1 MKNKK
6 AIGTNITHKNLII
19 TTLIL
24 IILVVLV
31 VFVISKTNIINKMK
45 QTIKKEEKPLFAYE
59 VYDNQDENKIK
70 VLVTVN
76 SEDGI
81 DYIIMPDETR
91 INCYDKIETAI
102 DYAAAK
108 DSEGTFKIKEKDKEE
123 KTETIK
129 LDDQTLHDN
138 GLALDE
144 TDQSGYKEFTISNKL
159 QNLKEKFTSYSY
171 KIGENG
177 EWTQPTDIQ
186 NEIYKISELDYDLM
200 QKELLNSDK
209 TLNVYAKMSDSV
221 GNTVIIKKN
230 YNVDTTEEETT
241 ATSESL
247 LKAVEDYDKG
257 NGKYTVTVSDQTYN
271 LKMYS
276 IQGNLE
282 IGSNVLTTIGNE
294 SDVATSTSD
303 MAKNMVVLKV
313 NGDLTIDENST
324 LTSYLNKDGYGG
336 PKGMFIYCTGTIT
349 NNGEISQ
356 SGKGSHAEGQNVYL
370 LKCTDG
376 SYEYVPAEGA
386 TGGEGY
392 DTTSSILLGNKGK
405 DGSERQTGGAGA
417 GNGGVGSYR
426 NIWGLHTYYA
436 EGGKGAA
443 GTSYSG
449 GISGMNGSV
458 STWYVAGNGWY
469 HSQQPGTDG
478 PSNGGYGAGGL
489 LILYGNNVIN
499 EESGVI
505 EASGINIKTTDVK
518 TTKENNGGGSINI
531 FSNTNY
537 NNKGTIEANGSGSGG
552 NGTVTINNLKPE
564 ITLGEAQKESDGTYS
579 FPNLT
584 IKSATGKQLSN
595 IVIQFASEI
604 NSADK
609 LTIESIDNTTITNNN
624 TLILI
629 DASNIDAAT
638 LQQEIRD
645 KLRVSLA
652 DVGARQVSIKVGVS
666 NEKIDKALSYYSE
679 SNHYYEFVSSY
690 DIDWDTAKDEAEKRN
705 YFGQQGYLATIT
717 SEGEQKFAASLINGS
732 GWIGGTCDYNY
743 ILDSDGNKIYSS
755 QSEALGHWYWVTGP
769 EKGQALT
776 YTNWASG
783 EPNNAGN
790 EYCLHM
796 YGPDRSC
803 VWNDYNMKHDGSLG
817 YNRYGHIAGYIVEY
831 GGMPNDTDVIDT
843 ISSDVIT
850 INLE

>member
-6 AIGTNITHKNLII
+6 YIGIAITHKSLMIAII
-19 TTLIL
+19 AL
-24 IILVVLV
+24 IILTVLAI
-31 VFVISKTNIINKMK
+31 FIINRTSIISKMK
-45 QTIKKEEKPLFAYE
+45 QTIQKEEKPLFAYE

-552 NGTVTINNLKPE
+552 NGTVTITNLGDKTPPE
-564 ITLGEAQKESDGTYS
+564 AFEIEATDIKSNE
-579 FPNLT
+579 FT
-584 IKSATGKQLSN
+584 IKG
-595 IVIQFASEI
+595 
-604 NSADK
+604 
-609 LTIESIDNTTITNNN
+609 
-624 TLILI
+624 
-629 DASNIDAAT
+629 
-638 LQQEIRD
+638 
-645 KLRVSLA
+645 
-652 DVGARQVSIKVGVS
+652 
-666 NEKIDKALSYYSE
+666 
-679 SNHYYEFVSSY
+679 
-690 DIDWDTAKDEAEKRN
+690 
-705 YFGQQGYLATIT
+705 
-717 SEGEQKFAASLINGS
+717 
-732 GWIGGTCDYNY
+732 
-743 ILDSDGNKIYSS
+743 
-755 QSEALGHWYWVTGP
+755 
-769 EKGQALT
+769 
-776 YTNWASG
+776 
-783 EPNNAGN
+783 
-790 EYCLHM
+790 
-796 YGPDRSC
+796 
-803 VWNDYNMKHDGSLG
+803 
-817 YNRYGHIAGYIVEY
+817 
-831 GGMPNDTDVIDT
+831 
-843 ISSDVIT
+843 
-850 INLE
+850 